1 MIKLSQPVIQY
12 NTDRLLSCASIIQ
25 TFESNNIFS

>member
-12 NTDRLLSCASIIQ
+12 NTDLFAELHI
-25 TFESNNIFS
+25 NNPDFWVQ